1 MGTLKSL
8 SVTSGKNRNE
18 RIYKESVQRWLEGVA
33 SDGAG
38 ELGRSGGFTLLEMIL
53 AVTIL
58 SVVMIVAFYSFNAA
72 VRSWIAGNDY
82 INGITHADYVLE
94 QIAMGLRSAYYPDTG
109 RVEGTYGMTLIDDG
123 EGPMARDRL
132 TWVKIG
138 SALVG
143 ADADYADTPHRI
155 EIAVLDEGDTKA
167 DYDGGGFAFRAWRV
181 ALQPEDF
188 ESEDVPFHV
197 ISPRVS
203 GMNFRML
210 DPDKEEDDLTSE
222 LNWLDTWETA
232 DQTNRL
238 PRAIEVT
245 LYLSAS
251 EQGGEAIPVRRVV
264 SVPLAELAWNPRSQ
278 DDGKRDGRDA
288 ARRGQSGRQP
298 PQRGQ
303 SGRQPPRGGQTGQQV
318 PGGGGQRSPN
328 QPPNRPAGGLP

>member
-1 MGTLKSL
+1 MRGFIKRVYRDGWREWLAQVKTLRRVAVS
-8 SVTSGKNRNE
+8 
-18 RIYKESVQRWLEGVA
+18 A

-181 ALQPEDF
+181 ALRKPPQAVQP
-188 ESEDVPFHV
+188 
-197 ISPRVS
+197 
-203 GMNFRML
+203 
-210 DPDKEEDDLTSE
+210 
-222 LNWLDTWETA
+222 A
-232 DQTNRL
+232 QT
-238 PRAIEVT
+238 
-245 LYLSAS
+245 
-251 EQGGEAIPVRRVV
+251 
-264 SVPLAELAWNPRSQ
+264 
-278 DDGKRDGRDA
+278 A
-288 ARRGQSGRQP
+288 ARKASLRAKR
-298 PQRGQ
+298 
-303 SGRQPPRGGQTGQQV
+303 
-318 PGGGGQRSPN
+318 
-328 QPPNRPAGGLP
+328 PPNDTLRQALKPVTSTPKAAKKSFTTTTPWCRETNSTSPPSHPSWT